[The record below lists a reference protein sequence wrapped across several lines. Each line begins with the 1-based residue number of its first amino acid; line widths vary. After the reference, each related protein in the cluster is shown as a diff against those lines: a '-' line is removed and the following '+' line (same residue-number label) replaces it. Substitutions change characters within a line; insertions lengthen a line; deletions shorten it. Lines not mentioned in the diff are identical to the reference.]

1 MCIAYVVSIILVLRG
16 KRANEL
22 TNVVSTQMRP
32 LWLLVA
38 LYENRI

>member
-1 MCIAYVVSIILVLRG
+1 MFIAYVISVILVLRG
-16 KRANEL
+16 KCANVL
-22 TNVVSTQMRP
+22 ANVVSTLMHP